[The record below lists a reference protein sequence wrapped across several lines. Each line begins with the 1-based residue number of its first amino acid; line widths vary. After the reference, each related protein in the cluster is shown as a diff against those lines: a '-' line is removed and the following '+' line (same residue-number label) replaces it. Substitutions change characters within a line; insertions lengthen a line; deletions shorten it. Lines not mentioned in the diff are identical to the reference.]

1 MDTYTAF
8 FAGAGVAFTCQL
20 LWSRGILKKSNIW
33 KVAVK
38 AAQTGCNVKMVL
50 IVRTDLPMG
59 KGKVA
64 SQCAHAALSCYRSCQ
79 TRAPDI
85 LNLWVLV
92 GQPKIIVRADKDGE
106 ECLIELKRKA
116 EELNLVSCL
125 IRDAG
130 RTQLEPGCAT
140 VVGIGP
146 GPSMLVDKVT
156 KHLKL
161 L

>member
-1 MDTYTAF
+1 MDVYTAF
-8 FAGAGVAFTCQL
+8 FAGAGIAFTCQIL
-20 LWSRGILKKSNIW
+20 LSRGILKKSSIW
-33 KVAVK
+33 KVAIE
-38 AAQTGCNVKMVL
+38 AAQTGHNVKMVL
-50 IVRTDLPMG
+50 IVRPDLQMS

-64 SQCAHAALSCYRSCQ
+64 SQCAHAALSCYKRCQ

-85 LNLWVLV
+85 LNLWECV
-92 GQPKIIVRADKDGE
+92 GQPKIIVRGDKDGE
-106 ECLIELKRKA
+106 ECLLELKRRA

-140 VVGIGP
+140 VLGIGP
-146 GPSMLVDKVT
+146 GPSPLVDKVT